1 MVSVKASVDIQA
13 DPAAVFDLMTDVP
26 RKAKLDRSVH
36 VIGIARETPGPIRE
50 GTVFHY
56 RLVIEG
62 KIADYRNTVT
72 AFEAGRLMVTRS
84 DSNPQFEITIE
95 VEPIAGGARVIQE
108 ERFTLRA
115 MAMPIPTAQGI
126 FGGFLR
132 LLFGG
137 AEKIEQNPDDLAAE
151 EHELAAALQPRLEDW
166 LQAIKKHLETQTG
179 YLEA

>member
-56 RLVIEG
+56 RLVIED
-62 KIADYRNTVT
+62 KMADYRNTVI
-72 AFEAGRLMVTRS
+72 AFEPGRLMVTRS
-84 DSNPQFEITIE
+84 DSNPHFEISIV
-95 VEPIAGGARVIQE
+95 VEPIEGGARVTQE
-108 ERFTLRA
+108 ERFTLTA

-126 FGGFLR
+126 FGGFMR

-137 AEKIEQNPDDLAAE
+137 AEKIEQDAEDLAAE
-151 EHELAAALQPRLEDW
+151 EEEMATKLQPRLEAW
-166 LQAIKKHLETQTG
+166 LQSIKKHLETQTG